1 MMAGLSQLSQM
12 CALKSFSSWI
22 QWKWHWVLNPLQSI
36 LPGANHEICNKRLLS
51 LQPCS
56 PFIKWL
62 IRVRTEDANCK
73 QPTETVCYT
82 HWRNVKFTTN
92 TKKLAESTC
101 KTSFL
106 ASLRELGDWATRS
119 TFQEGGSWMAPII
132 GPCVSLIKC
141 WLSALPRPLQYPRSL
156 LWHLA
161 LIFIRPFSGSYVLVW
176 NRHTAQSF
184 SSWI

>member
-12 CALKSFSSWI
+12 CALKSVSSWI

-36 LPGANHEICNKRLLS
+36 LPGANYEICNKRLLS

-82 HWRNVKFTTN
+82 HWRNV

-101 KTSFL
+101 KTWFL

-119 TFQEGGSWMAPII
+119 TFQEGGSWVALII
-132 GPCVSLIKC
+132 GPCVSRIKC
-141 WLSALPRPLQYPRSL
+141 WLSALPPPPAPPLPIMTSGPAIQPSILWFLCSSL
-156 LWHLA
+156 KPPCCPKL
-161 LIFIRPFSGSYVLVW
+161 F
-176 NRHTAQSF
+176 
-184 SSWI
+184 